1 MHRADNL
8 WEPMLSDENLDGA
21 LRDVND
27 NHHWRTHH
35 RPNQCTAWV
44 EEHAQE
50 RRADLRQII
59 ESGFIPQPPKV
70 TQRYDPNAQ
79 KWRTVSEPIQWPD
92 QYVHHALI
100 RVLQPVMMR
109 GMDKYCAGS
118 IKGRGTHYGKE
129 AIERWMRQDPK
140 GTKYCMTMDIRH
152 FYQSLQPEI
161 VMDRM
166 RQLVKDAKILD
177 LIERVTQD
185 GILIGAYTSQWFAN
199 TTLQPLDHLIREG
212 DHGVAHYLRYMD
224 NFTIFG
230 PNKRKLKRLR
240 VVIEK
245 WLNAHGLQLK
255 GDWQIFPTAKRKPD
269 AVGYRYG
276 RGYTI
281 PRKHTLLRI
290 KRAVAR
296 YRKRRGQRKRI
307 LAGTAAGLI
316 SKLGILRHC
325 NNVQLYRRIY
335 RGERL
340 LRQLK
345 NIVREHARKETFTT
359 WSMYMA
365 QRMKLRSSKPK
376 AQHIPI

>member
-1 MHRADNL
+1 MDRVDNL
-8 WEPMLSDENLDGA
+8 WEPMLTDDNLDGSIK
-21 LRDVND
+21 DVND

-35 RPNQCTAWV
+35 QPNFCTAWV
-44 EEHAQE
+44 EEHHDE
-50 RRADLRQII
+50 RRVDLRRIM
-59 ESGFIPQPPKV
+59 ESGFEQKPPKV

-109 GMDKYCAGS
+109 GMDKYAAGS
-118 IKGRGTHYGKE
+118 IRGRGTHYGKA
-129 AIERWMRQDPK
+129 AIERWMKKDPK
-140 GTKYCMTMDIRH
+140 GTRYCMTLDIRH
-152 FYQSLQPEI
+152 FYQSLKPEV

-166 RQLVKDAKILD
+166 RQLVKDRRVLD
-177 LIERVTQD
+177 LIWRVVKD

-199 TTLQPLDHLIREG
+199 TTLQPLDHMIREG
-212 DHGVAHYLRYMD
+212 GYGVAHYLRYMD

-230 PNKRKLKRLR
+230 PNKRKLRKLRL
-240 VVIEK
+240 VIEK
-245 WLNAHGLQLK
+245 WLNDHGMELK
-255 GDWQIFPTAKRKPD
+255 GDWQIFPTKARKPS

-296 YRKRRGQRKRI
+296 FRKRRRERRRVF
-307 LAGTAAGLI
+307 AGTAAGLI
-316 SKLGILRHC
+316 SRLGILRHC
-325 NNVQLYRRIY
+325 NNVQLYQMIY
-335 RGERL
+335 RGEKL

-345 NIVREHARKETFTT
+345 NIIRAKSRKEITT
-359 WSMYMA
+359 WSTYMA
-365 QRMKLRSSKPK
+365 RRARLKSSKPK
-376 AQHIPI
+376 AAPTPA

>member
-1 MHRADNL
+1 MHRVDNL
-8 WEPMLSDENLDGA
+8 WEPMLSDENLDGS
-21 LRDVND
+21 LFDVNK

-35 RPNQCTAWV
+35 RPNYCTAWV
-44 EEHAQE
+44 EEHLPE
-50 RRADLRQII
+50 RKAELRQII
-59 ESGFIPQPPKV
+59 EDGFVQKSPKV

-109 GMDKYCAGS
+109 GMDKYCSGS
-118 IKGRGTHYGKE
+118 IKGRGTHYGKA
-129 AIERWMRQDPK
+129 AIERWMKNDPK
-140 GTKYCMTMDIRH
+140 GTRYCMTLDIRH
-152 FYQSLQPEI
+152 FYQSLKPEV

-166 RQLVKDAKILD
+166 RQLVKDRRVLD
-177 LIERVTQD
+177 LIWRVVKD

-212 DHGVAHYLRYMD
+212 GYGVAHYIRYMD

-230 PNKRKLKRLR
+230 PNKRKLRKLR
-240 VVIEK
+240 AVIEK
-245 WLNAHGLQLK
+245 WLNDHSLQLK
-255 GDWQIFPTAKRKPD
+255 DDWQIFPTDKRKPD

-296 YRKRRGQRKRI
+296 YRKRRAKHKSVF
-307 LAGTAAGLI
+307 AGTAAGLI
-316 SKLGILRHC
+316 SRLGILRHC
-325 NNVQLYRRIY
+325 NNHRLYQMIY
-335 RGERL
+335 RGEKL

-345 NIVREHARKETFTT
+345 NIVRAKSRKELTT
-359 WSMYMA
+359 WSTFMA
-365 QRMKLRSSKPK
+365 LRARSKSSRPK
-376 AQHIPI
+376 VAVTPT